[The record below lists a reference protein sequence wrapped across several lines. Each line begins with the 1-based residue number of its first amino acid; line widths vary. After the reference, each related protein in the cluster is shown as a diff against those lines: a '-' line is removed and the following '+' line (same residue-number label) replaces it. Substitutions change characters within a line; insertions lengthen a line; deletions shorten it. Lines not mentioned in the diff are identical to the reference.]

1 MRMRSSSGNSHIH
14 HVVNYYSERK
24 LFIVFFV
31 LMVALIVDNS
41 FSINADILR
50 DQIVSFWGVVLF
62 VAIFAVYAFG
72 QFFILEMVKA
82 KNRQLSG
89 SIGISKN
96 VTTISQYALTSIIVI
111 VILEVLFSSQYHRD
125 LLIASTTI
133 SYGAA
138 IFLTALLAWKLFSW
152 YKIHKKQS
160 LVLLFGLAAAGIALT
175 SITYLFWS
183 DAVLATKASV
193 IFPESEVSFNP
204 GYGED
209 SPLNLLDYVLHG
221 TLTAF
226 VLLLWGGTVV
236 LLYRNFKRIGQVK
249 FWVLVTLPVISFMG
263 ILTVLYQELAPTS
276 LAPLLTPSNL
286 MIPIWLLYYSGLS
299 MGVIIG
305 LSFILIGRFL
315 KHGTHSRDYMII
327 TGFGFMIFIWAYSA
341 ILTQTAY
348 PPYGIATVSALPLS
362 LFMVLNGLSYSA
374 ISVAQDDT
382 LRRSIKKSVKDM
394 KFLESI
400 GTAQM
405 EQELQKRVL
414 TIAKENSDVMTEETG
429 VQPSLTEDEMKEY
442 LDMVAN
448 EIKHTKH
455 DTMQKK

>member
-1 MRMRSSSGNSHIH
+1 M
-14 HVVNYYSERK
+14 
-24 LFIVFFV
+24 FIVFFV

-41 FSINADILR
+41 LSINADIFR
-50 DQIVSFWGVVLF
+50 DQIVSFWSVVLF

-82 KNRQLSG
+82 KNKQVSG
-89 SIGISKN
+89 SIGISEN
-96 VTTISQYALTSIIVI
+96 VITIVQYALTSIIVI

-133 SYGAA
+133 SHGAA

-152 YKIHKKQS
+152 FKIHKKQS
-160 LVLLFGLAAAGIALT
+160 LVLLFGLAAALIALT

-183 DAVLATKASV
+183 DAVLAMKASV
-193 IFPESEVSFNP
+193 VYPESEVTFDP
-204 GYGED
+204 GYEEGG
-209 SPLNLLDYVLHG
+209 LLHFLDYVLHG

-226 VLLLWGGTVV
+226 VLLLWGGTVL
-236 LLYRNFKRIGQVK
+236 LLYHNFKRIGQVK
-249 FWVLVTLPVISFMG
+249 FWVLVTLPVMSFMG
-263 ILTVLYQELAPTS
+263 ILTVIYQEIDSTS
-276 LAPLLTPSNL
+276 LASLLTTSNF

-315 KHGTHSRDYMII
+315 KQGTHSRDYMII
-327 TGFGFMIFIWAYSA
+327 TGFGFMIFIWSYSA

-348 PPYGIATVSALPLS
+348 PPYGIATVSVLPLS
-362 LFMVLNGLSYSA
+362 LFMILNGLSYSA
-374 ISVAQDDT
+374 ISVAQDQT
-382 LRRSIKKSVKDM
+382 LRRSIRKSVKDM

-405 EQELQKRVL
+405 KQELQKRVL
-414 TIAKENSDVMTEETG
+414 TIAKNNSDVMTEETG
-429 VQPSLTEDEMKEY
+429 VQPSLSEDEMKEY

-455 DTMQKK
+455 DTTQKK

>member
-1 MRMRSSSGNSHIH
+1 
-14 HVVNYYSERK
+14 
-24 LFIVFFV
+24 
-31 LMVALIVDNS
+31 MVALIVDNS
-41 FSINADILR
+41 LSINADIFR
-50 DQIVSFWGVVLF
+50 DQIVSFWSVVLF

-82 KNRQLSG
+82 KNKQVSG
-89 SIGISKN
+89 SIGISEN
-96 VTTISQYALTSIIVI
+96 VITIVQYALTSIIVI
-111 VILEVLFSSQYHRD
+111 VISEVLFSSQYHRD

-133 SYGAA
+133 SHGAA

-152 YKIHKKQS
+152 FKIHKKQS
-160 LVLLFGLAAAGIALT
+160 LVLLFGLAAALIALT

-183 DAVLATKASV
+183 DAVLAMKASV
-193 IFPESEVSFNP
+193 VYPESEVTFDP
-204 GYGED
+204 GYEEGG
-209 SPLNLLDYVLHG
+209 LLHFLDYVLHG

-226 VLLLWGGTVV
+226 VLLLWGGTVL
-236 LLYRNFKRIGQVK
+236 LLYHNFKRIGQVK

-263 ILTVLYQELAPTS
+263 ILTLIIQEIAPTS
-276 LAPLLTPSNL
+276 LAPILTPSNL

-315 KHGTHSRDYMII
+315 KQGTHSRDYMII
-327 TGFGFMIFIWAYSA
+327 TGFGFMIFIWSYSA

-362 LFMVLNGLSYSA
+362 LFMILNGLSYSA
-374 ISVAQDDT
+374 ISVAQDQT
-382 LRRSIKKSVKDM
+382 LRRSIRKSVKDM

-405 EQELQKRVL
+405 KQELQKRVL
-414 TIAKENSDVMTEETG
+414 TIAKNNSDVMTEETG
-429 VQPSLTEDEMKEY
+429 IQPSLTEDEMKEY

-455 DTMQKK
+455 DTTQKK

>member
-1 MRMRSSSGNSHIH
+1 MRSSSSNSRIH
-14 HVVNYYSERK
+14 HLVNYYSERK

-50 DQIVSFWGVVLF
+50 DQIVSFWGVLLF
-62 VAIFAVYAFG
+62 VAIFAVYAFA

-82 KNRQLSG
+82 KNRQVLSS
-89 SIGISKN
+89 SIGISEN
-96 VTTISQYALTSIIVI
+96 ATTIAQYALTSIIVI
-111 VILEVLFSSQYHRD
+111 VILEVVFSSQYHRD

-138 IFLTALLAWKLFSW
+138 IFLAALLAWKLFSW

-160 LVLLFGLAAAGIALT
+160 LVLLFGLAAAGIAFT
-175 SITYLFWS
+175 SISYLFWS
-183 DAVLATKASV
+183 DAVLAMKASV
-193 IFPESEVSFNP
+193 VFPESEVTFNP
-204 GYGED
+204 GYEEN

-226 VLLLWGGTVV
+226 VLLLWAGTVV
-236 LLYRNFKRIGQVK
+236 LLYHNFKRIGQVK
-249 FWVLVTLPVISFMG
+249 FWALVTLPVISFLG
-263 ILTVLYQELAPTS
+263 ILTVIYQEIAPTS

-315 KHGTHSRDYMII
+315 KHGTHSRDFLMI
-327 TGFGFMIFIWAYSA
+327 TGFGFMIFVWAYSA
-341 ILTQTAY
+341 ILTHTPY

-362 LFMVLNGLSYSA
+362 LFMILNGLSYSA
-374 ISVAQDDT
+374 ISVAQDQT
-382 LRRSIKKSVKDM
+382 LRRSIRKSVKDM

-414 TIAKENSDVMTEETG
+414 TIAKENSDNLTEETG

-442 LDMVAN
+442 LNMVVN
-448 EIKHTKH
+448 EIKHKA
-455 DTMQKK
+455 

>member
-1 MRMRSSSGNSHIH
+1 MRMRSSSSNSHIH
-14 HVVNYYSERK
+14 HVVNYGERK

-50 DQIVSFWGVVLF
+50 DQIVSFWGIVLF

-72 QFFILEMVKA
+72 QYFILQMVKA
-82 KNRQLSG
+82 KNRQVTASV
-89 SIGISKN
+89 SISEY
-96 VTTISQYALTSIIVI
+96 VTTITQYVLTSIIVI
-111 VILEVLFSSQYHRD
+111 VILEVLFNSQYHRD

-138 IFLTALLAWKLFSW
+138 ISLTALLAWKLFSW
-152 YKIHKKQS
+152 YKVHKKQS

-175 SITYLFWS
+175 SISYLLWS
-183 DAVLATKASV
+183 DAVLVTKASIV
-193 IFPESEVSFNP
+193 FPESEVTFDP
-204 GYGED
+204 GYEEG

-226 VLLLWGGTVV
+226 ILLLWGGTVV
-236 LLYRNFKRIGQVK
+236 MLYHNFKRIGQVK
-249 FWVLVTLPVISFMG
+249 FWVLVALPVISFMG
-263 ILTVLYQELAPTS
+263 ILTVLYQEIAPTS
-276 LAPLLTPSNL
+276 LASIPTSSNL

-299 MGVIIG
+299 MGIIIG
-305 LSFILIGRFL
+305 LAFILIGRFL

-341 ILTQTAY
+341 ILTQAAY
-348 PPYGIATVSALPLS
+348 PPYGIATVSTLPSS
-362 LFMVLNGLSYSA
+362 LFMILNGLSYSA
-374 ISVAQDDT
+374 ISVAQDQV
-382 LRRSIKKSVKDM
+382 LRRSIRKSVKDM

-414 TIAKENSDVMTEETG
+414 TISKENSDVMTEETG
-429 VQPSLTEDEMKEY
+429 VQPSLTEDEMREY
-442 LDMVAN
+442 LDMVVN
-448 EIKHTKH
+448 EIKSTKH
-455 DTMQKK
+455 DTVSG

>member
-1 MRMRSSSGNSHIH
+1 M
-14 HVVNYYSERK
+14 NYYSERK

-82 KNRQLSG
+82 KNRQVLSG
-89 SIGISKN
+89 SIGNSEN
-96 VTTISQYALTSIIVI
+96 VITIAQYALTSIFVI
-111 VILEVLFSSQYHRD
+111 VILEVLFISQYHRD

-133 SYGAA
+133 SYVAA
-138 IFLTALLAWKLFSW
+138 IFLTALLTWKLFSW
-152 YKIHKKQS
+152 YKVHKKQS

-204 GYGED
+204 GYEED
-209 SPLNLLDYVLHG
+209 SPLNLLDYVLHS

-236 LLYRNFKRIGQVK
+236 LLYHNFKRIGQVK

-263 ILTVLYQELAPTS
+263 ILTLVYQELAPTS

-299 MGVIIG
+299 MGIIIG
-305 LSFILIGRFL
+305 LAFILIGRFL

-362 LFMVLNGLSYSA
+362 LFMILNGLSYSA
-374 ISVAQDDT
+374 ISVAQDQT
-382 LRRSIKKSVKDM
+382 LRRSIRKSVKDM

-442 LDMVAN
+442 LNMVAN
-448 EIKHTKH
+448 EINRAKH
-455 DTMQKK
+455 DTMQRK